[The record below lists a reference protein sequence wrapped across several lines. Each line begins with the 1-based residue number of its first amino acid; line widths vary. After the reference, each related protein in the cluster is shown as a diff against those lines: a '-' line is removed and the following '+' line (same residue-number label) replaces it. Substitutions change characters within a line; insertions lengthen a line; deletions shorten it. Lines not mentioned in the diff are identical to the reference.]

1 MRRETK
7 HVIKSSPTQGAK
19 DASGEFTFRGLT
31 PAWHVGRHSDQLA
44 FAPGD
49 PVYIGLRNGR
59 AVAGIFCGFDFEKQ
73 IQTRE
78 ISHKALTNRR
88 TAARI
93 RSPLAPAASQTAF
106 RVTIRH
112 TARVSAVEMA
122 ILLIFLSGERRT
134 PCDLSKWAMLSG
146 LGTRIAERIGFLA
159 VLVKSRNA
167 FFTSDKQNLNQR
179 PIALPIA
186 SAPKYSSQS
195 NQGLIRSHPYN
206 GLL

>member
-1 MRRETK
+1 M
-7 HVIKSSPTQGAK
+7 
-19 DASGEFTFRGLT
+19 EFTFRELT
-31 PAWHVGRHSDQLA
+31 SAWQVGRRSDQLA
-44 FAPGD
+44 FAPVD
-49 PVYIGLRNGR
+49 PVYIGLHNGR
-59 AVAGIFCGFDFEKQ
+59 AVAGIFFRFDFEKQ
-73 IQTRE
+73 IQTSE
-78 ISHKALTNRR
+78 ITHEALTNRS

-112 TARVSAVEMA
+112 TASVSAVEIA
-122 ILLIFLSGERRT
+122 ILLIFLSGERR
-134 PCDLSKWAMLSG
+134 PRCDLSKWATLSG
-146 LGTRIAERIGFLA
+146 LETRIAECIGFLA

-167 FFTSDKQNLNQR
+167 VFASDKQNLNQR

-195 NQGLIRSHPYN
+195 NQGRIRSHPSD